1 MVATTLNQAFR
12 ILNKA
17 LCPEDVFGTLD
28 GDLPAT
34 LKAEYREWAKLTHS
48 DRYTGTADKKKAQDA
63 FVLLQKWHKTAEQ
76 KIKDGKYGDR
86 NAIIEVNVKTK
97 TNVYTINERIA
108 SGDLCEIY
116 GGTDQAKD
124 RIVLKVTR
132 TPVNNDLVA
141 NESAQLRDL
150 WDNPKRA
157 KLKVMQHIPRL
168 LDAFELKQ
176 DKITKR
182 VNVFR
187 RLDGYFTMRDV
198 LDEYPEGLDPRDA
211 AWMWNRQLSSLVITH
226 QAGIVHGAVLPRNF
240 MLCPSDPLAH
250 DGILID
256 WTCSAKTGGKIKAI
270 CPEERQSYPPEVFAK
285 KPANPATDIYMSA
298 ICMIRLL
305 GGKIT
310 SSGADIPATVP
321 RLIRGLLRSCLLS
334 VAHRP
339 KDVFE
344 VFRDF
349 EQILKQLYGPRKFR
363 PFSMPRTTATT

>member
-1 MVATTLNQAFR
+1 MTGRTLTQAFR
-12 ILNKA
+12 VLNKA
-17 LCPEDVFGTLD
+17 ICPEDVFGPLD
-28 GDLPAT
+28 DDPPAS
-34 LKAEYREWAKLTHS
+34 LKTEYREWAKLTHS

-63 FVLLQKWHKTAEQ
+63 FVLLQKWHKLAEQ
-76 KIKDGKYGDR
+76 KVKDGKYGDR
-86 NAIIEVNVKTK
+86 SAITEITVKTK
-97 TNVYTINERIA
+97 TGVYTVTERVA

-116 GGTDQAKD
+116 GGTNQAKE
-124 RIVLKVTR
+124 RVVLKVTR
-132 TPVNNDLVA
+132 TPANNDLIA
-141 NESAQLRDL
+141 NESAQLRYL

-157 KLKVMQHIPRL
+157 KLKLMQHIPQL

-187 RLDGYFTMRDV
+187 RLDGYFTMQDV
-198 LDEYPEGLDPRDA
+198 LDEYPEGLDPHDA

-226 QAGIVHGAVLPRNF
+226 EAGIVHGAVLPRNF
-240 MLCPSDPLAH
+240 MLCPTDPVPH

-256 WTCSAKTGGKIKAI
+256 WAYSVKTGGQFRAI
-270 CPEERQSYPPEVFAK
+270 CPDEKVNYPPEIFVK
-285 KPANPATDIYMSA
+285 KPASPATDIYMSA
-298 ICMIRLL
+298 VCMIRLL
-305 GGKIT
+305 GGQMTK
-310 SSGADIPATVP
+310 SGAELPPTVP
-321 RLIRGLLRSCLLS
+321 RPIKGLLRSCLLS

-363 PFSMPRTTATT
+363 PFSMPRATIK